1 MDDTA
6 PDLPLPPYYS
16 RIFFDTIKD
25 VKENT
30 PLNPVFMTVK
40 QWYRHLVEKQ
50 VTVDDEGRM
59 LPRRLC
65 KVEEREPQH
74 DWIRAFSLARLKGF
88 LLK

>member
-6 PDLPLPPYYS
+6 PYVPLPPYYS
-16 RIFFDTIKD
+16 RIFIDTIKD

-50 VTVDDEGRM
+50 VTMVTVDEEGRM
-59 LPRRLC
+59 LPRLC

-74 DWIRAFSLARLKGF
+74 DWIRACSLK
-88 LLK
+88 